1 MTTFAEP
8 ALAFDREPQPSD
20 STRTKDAF
28 GRLHVSMAH
37 ISKACVNEYI
47 GHEIP
52 NWQALGLERD
62 RRYKLLRDPD
72 ELSRAASTFNN
83 VPLLSTHR
91 GHSAASH
98 QPDLVIGSTGTDAV
112 FNFPFLDNSLVVW
125 PQPDIEKI
133 EDDLKREL
141 SCSYAYRPDLSPGVF
156 EGESYEIVMRDIVG
170 NHVAVVSAGRAGS
183 EVLIGDS
190 KPADQP
196 NLMECFIMP
205 TTVLSRKALLVQGAS
220 LGYLAPKLAAD
231 AKSIDLTKVF
241 ANVTAANF
249 KASKATIAAALA
261 DTVKGKLAADAKLDD
276 YQTFLG
282 AFDAMDPEEDKPKA
296 KDEEEETEEE
306 KEAREKREKKE
317 ASDKKARDK
326 KAKDARKAFDAKQAA
341 DRKAFDAE
349 NPFAKK
355 DDDDKKA
362 DDEEEDDDD
371 KKKKKAEDAEEDDKV
386 SKAAMDAA
394 IGSVAK
400 STEARIVARMRG
412 AREAEQFVR
421 PWVGELAVAYDSAEE
436 ILRATAIA
444 LKVPDAA
451 TIHAS
456 ALKTL
461 IGLMPKPG
469 EVRGGGQ
476 RLANDSVRTADAEAE
491 FRKMFPEAG
500 KAPRRV

>member
-1 MTTFAEP
+1 
-8 ALAFDREPQPSD
+8 
-20 STRTKDAF
+20 
-28 GRLHVSMAH
+28 
-37 ISKACVNEYI
+37 
-47 GHEIP
+47 
-52 NWQALGLERD
+52 
-62 RRYKLLRDPD
+62 
-72 ELSRAASTFNN
+72 
-83 VPLLSTHR
+83 
-91 GHSAASH
+91 
-98 QPDLVIGSTGTDAV
+98 
-112 FNFPFLDNSLVVW
+112 
-125 PQPDIEKI
+125 
-133 EDDLKREL
+133 
-141 SCSYAYRPDLSPGVF
+141 
-156 EGESYEIVMRDIVG
+156 
-170 NHVAVVSAGRAGS
+170 
-183 EVLIGDS
+183 
-190 KPADQP
+190 
-196 NLMECFIMP
+196 MP

-296 KDEEEETEEE
+296 KDADDPDDEEE
-306 KEAREKREKKE
+306 KKK
-317 ASDKKARDK
+317 AADKKARDK
-326 KAKDARKAFDAKQAA
+326 KAMDARKAFDAKQAA

-362 DDEEEDDDD
+362 DDEDDPDD
-371 KKKKKAEDAEEDDKV
+371 KKKKADDGDPDDDKV
-386 SKAAMDAA
+386 TKAAMDAA

-400 STEARIVARMRG
+400 STEARIVARMRA
-412 AREAEQFVR
+412 ARDAERFVR
-421 PWVGELAVAYDSAEE
+421 PWVGELAMDAGDTEE
-436 ILRATAIA
+436 KILRDAAMA
-444 LKVPDAA
+444 LKIPDAA